1 MVVIMSVF
9 ITFGKALSRNSFN
22 PSLGFAF
29 LFRLAFAE
37 CLYIK
42 KNKNKQKKMNRKLVS
57 ANMTRNNT
65 RDLFFFQNKNKK
77 FKHFLKYDKTKKRR
91 ELVKNGFIFFDIR
104 K

>member
-9 ITFGKALSRNSFN
+9 ITFGKALSRNGFN

-37 CLYIK
+37 CLLIQK
-42 KNKNKQKKMNRKLVS
+42 KKKQNKKMNRKLVS

-65 RDLFFFQNKNKK
+65 RDLFVFFPKSKEEETFFKK
-77 FKHFLKYDKTKKRR
+77 
-91 ELVKNGFIFFDIR
+91 EESW
-104 K
+104 